1 MLYEVLGGTSHN
13 SLEWQVQKCGLSFLG
28 NGEPLRGLEWM
39 KRVRHP
45 EQCFKTLNLLVVGHM
60 YGKSWS

>member
-1 MLYEVLGGTSHN
+1 MWPFLLGD
-13 SLEWQVQKCGLSFLG
+13 
-28 NGEPLRGLEWM
+28 GEPLRGFEWM

-45 EQCFKTLNLLVVGHM
+45 EQCFKKLNLLVVGHT